1 MRIKHYVHNLV
12 EVNHGHNGAGN
23 KSQRGCH
30 ASSTALRDAGD
41 TGLAAGT
48 ASLGGSGVSSSRS
61 GGVLGRS
68 MSGNDGLSN
77 SGGLLSGL
85 GHAGKGGRLLGG
97 NGSSGLSSSG
107 GGLGDRGSGV

>member
-12 EVNHGHNGAGN
+12 EVNHGHNSTGN

-30 ASSTALRDAGD
+30 ASSTALRDTGD

-48 ASLGGSGVSSSRS
+48 ASLGRSGVSSSGS

-68 MSGNDGLSN
+68 MSRNDGLSN
-77 SGGLLSGL
+77 SGGLLSRL
-85 GHAGKGGRLLGG
+85 GDAGEGGGLLGG
-97 NGSSGLSSSG
+97 DDGSGLSGSG
-107 GGLGDRGSGV
+107 GRLGDRGSGV

>member
-12 EVNHGHNGAGN
+12 EVNHGHNGTGN

-30 ASSTALRDAGD
+30 ASSTALRDTGD
-41 TGLAAGT
+41 AGLAAGT
-48 ASLGGSGVSSSRS
+48 ASLGGSGVSSSGS
-61 GGVLGRS
+61 GGILGRS

-85 GHAGKGGRLLGG
+85 SDTGEGGRLLGG
-97 NGSSGLSSSG
+97 NGSSCLSGSG
-107 GGLGDRGSGV
+107 GGLGDRGSGI